1 MRFSVDLGDSYAL
14 ALRTADTVDE
24 MHALILRNVERLRLW
39 EPWAA
44 GDLSMDDTA
53 AYTRW
58 QLDGFV
64 KGAVVPGII
73 TRAGEAIGSVSLQ
86 IRAATRTAELGYW
99 VDGDEEGRGA
109 VTRACRLLVEHA
121 EAIGMR
127 RLEIRTPVANSR
139 SIAVAERL
147 GCHRETVLPGE
158 LSIGAA
164 RLDVAVYSRVLGARP

>member
-1 MRFSVDLGDSYAL
+1 MRFSVELGDSYAL

-44 GDLSMDDTA
+44 GEQSVEGTA
-53 AYTRW
+53 AYTRL
-58 QLDGFV
+58 QLDEFV
-64 KGAVVPGII
+64 MGASVPGII
-73 TRAGEAIGSVSLQ
+73 TRAGEAIGAVSLQ

-109 VTRACRLLVEHA
+109 VTRACRVLVEHA
-121 EAIGMR
+121 ATIGMR

-139 SIAVAERL
+139 SIALAERL
-147 GCHRETVLPGE
+147 GCHRETVLPE
-158 LSIGAA
+158 ALAIGAS
-164 RLDVAVYSRVLGARP
+164 RLDVAIYALVLSPLR